1 MEEPFLT
8 SRELAERWKFNPTTL
23 KKWRCRGKGP
33 HYHKMEKSIRY
44 YVKDIEIF
52 EKAQIRH
59 HTSMTEAPPLVEPIK
74 PAPPRMGAARSTG
87 SNNMRRRIA

>member
-8 SRELAERWKFNPTTL
+8 ARELAERWKFNTSTL
-23 KKWRCRGKGP
+23 KKWRVRGKGP
-33 HYHKMEKSIRY
+33 RYHKMEKSIRY

-52 EKAQIRH
+52 EKAKVRQ

-74 PAPPRMGAARSTG
+74 QAPPRIGAARPTG
-87 SNNMRRRIA
+87 PNNMRRRIA